1 MRVKLAW
8 KKRNSDNAVYL
19 VDNPV
24 GISNISVGPFSYG
37 PIRVVTSAANPR
49 IQIGTFC
56 SIASNVTLVTDNE
69 HPLDCVSTFPFKVF
83 VLGLPVREATGK
95 GGIVIDDDV
104 WIGYGATILDG
115 VHIGRGGVIA
125 AGAVVTRDVEPYT
138 IVGGVPAKPIKK
150 RFSKEVVDRLL
161 KLDYSKVD
169 RNFVETHLN
178 QLYRPLDENVLAELL
193 DEPGRGNEL

>member
-69 HPLDCVSTFPFKVF
+69 HPLDRVSTFPFKVF

-115 VHIGRGGVIA
+115 VHIGRGGSSQLGRSLPGMWNLTRSSEAFPPNPSRSASAKRSSIA
-125 AGAVVTRDVEPYT
+125 CSSSITQKWTGTSWRPISISSTDHWTRT
-138 IVGGVPAKPIKK
+138 SL
-150 RFSKEVVDRLL
+150 RSC
-161 KLDYSKVD
+161 
-169 RNFVETHLN
+169 
-178 QLYRPLDENVLAELL
+178 
-193 DEPGRGNEL
+193 

>member
-69 HPLDCVSTFPFKVF
+69 HPLDRVSTFPFKVF

-115 VHIGRGGVIA
+115 VHIGRGG
-125 AGAVVTRDVEPYT
+125 GHRSW
-138 IVGGVPAKPIKK
+138 GGRYQGCGTLHDRRRRSRQTHQEALQQ
-150 RFSKEVVDRLL
+150 RGRRSLAQARLL
-161 KLDYSKVD
+161 KSGQELRGDPSQSALPTTG
-169 RNFVETHLN
+169 RE
-178 QLYRPLDENVLAELL
+178 RPCGAA
-193 DEPGRGNEL
+193 R